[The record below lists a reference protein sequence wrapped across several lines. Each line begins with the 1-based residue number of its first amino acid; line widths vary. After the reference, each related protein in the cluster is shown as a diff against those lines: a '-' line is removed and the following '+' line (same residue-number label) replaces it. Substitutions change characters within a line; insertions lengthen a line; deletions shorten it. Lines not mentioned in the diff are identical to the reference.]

1 MNVCSHCNE
10 REAVQRV
17 QDALSCDQCLRI
29 GEMRVEPNAV
39 FPYHAQTVWGD
50 KRTGVLDSLGLEN
63 LPAAIDLVD
72 ELFTLERMGAQAQR
86 DMLAATHTRVL
97 SILGPRQYQEAAYNQ
112 FADDMMAQVRET
124 KALRLELIASGRP
137 YSPDFVGLSL
147 AAMYVAWIASQ
158 KTRVQNHMERVDAL
172 LTFKIGAQRAARI
185 EQKVFAHLGAF
196 KATAGGSD
204 LPAIQ
209 GEVTRQKLDDAM
221 LAAAVASI
229 K

>member
-1 MNVCSHCNE
+1 MNRCSYCNE

-17 QDALSCDQCLRI
+17 QEALSCDQCLLPI
-29 GEMRVEPNAV
+29 GAMRVEPNAV

-63 LPAAIDLVD
+63 LPAAVDLAD

-97 SILGPRQYQEAAYNQ
+97 SILGPRQYQEATYDE

-124 KALRLELIASGRP
+124 KALRLQLIATGRS

-158 KTRVQNHMERVDAL
+158 KTRVQNHVERVDAL
-172 LTFKIGAQRAARI
+172 LTFKIGGQRAMRI
-185 EQKVFAHLGAF
+185 QQKVFAHLGAF
-196 KATAGGSD
+196 KAVEASD
-204 LPAIQ
+204 LPVIQ

-221 LAAAVASI
+221 APSG